1 MMKKLVMVYFMS
13 KKPYLIFDF
22 FDFFQHGSLSSI
34 QSFHSVPSQELE
46 EEGDQ
51 KPKNLSL
58 PPE

>member
-1 MMKKLVMVYFMS
+1 MS

-22 FDFFQHGSLSSI
+22 LIFSQHGSLSSI

-58 PPE
+58 PPEWESLE